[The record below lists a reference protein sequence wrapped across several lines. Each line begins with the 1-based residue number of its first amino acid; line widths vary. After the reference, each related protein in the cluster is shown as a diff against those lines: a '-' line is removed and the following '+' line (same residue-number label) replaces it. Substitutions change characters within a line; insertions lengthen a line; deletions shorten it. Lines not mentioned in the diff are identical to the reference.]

1 MNSSPKTRCAFRLKL
16 GWMLE
21 LEAIIGAK
29 INSCYGEVAGKELE
43 TWGQTNVFVQR
54 EQYIFQRILL

>member
-1 MNSSPKTRCAFRLKL
+1 
-16 GWMLE
+16 MLE

-29 INSCYGEVAGKELE
+29 INSCYGEVVGKELE

-54 EQYIFQRILL
+54 EQYVFQRILL